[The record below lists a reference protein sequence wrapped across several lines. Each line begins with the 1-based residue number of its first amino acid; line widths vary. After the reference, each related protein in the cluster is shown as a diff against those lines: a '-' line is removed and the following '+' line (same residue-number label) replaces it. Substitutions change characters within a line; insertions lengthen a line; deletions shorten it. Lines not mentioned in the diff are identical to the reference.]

1 MVTEMGTLY
10 GYAGKIL
17 RVNLT
22 NKSFTSEDV
31 KEGDACLYLGG
42 AGLAARILYE
52 ELPKGIDPLSPGSKI
67 IFATGPLTATFAPG
81 SGSVDVCFK
90 SPLTG
95 VWGESRAGSDWGPI
109 LKKAGYDLVIIEG
122 RSDEQVYLSIDNG
135 NISVKNASSLIGLST
150 SQKTLFLKKELGN
163 DFEIASI
170 GPAGEN
176 GVLYSTVMFGD
187 GSRAAGRTGA
197 GAVLGSKNLLAIAV
211 RGNGKIKIA
220 KENEFHSVCRES
232 IDKLL
237 GNPGN
242 LGLKT
247 DGTTG
252 DLGKCDNAGDWPT
265 KNWRSNS
272 WGKGQELYDQ
282 FKKNNL
288 VGPHA
293 CYKGCIL
300 FCGRMAKVYSGKWK
314 TPVHE
319 GTEYESIS
327 AFTAFIMN
335 DNVDAAVHA
344 TYLCNEYGL
353 DTISAGAVTAFA
365 MECYEKGIL
374 TSVDLD
380 GLEMDW
386 GNMDSTVSLLQKI
399 VQRKGIGD
407 LFAKGV
413 VRASQAI
420 GKGSEEFAVNVK
432 GLEGPAHDPRSGK
445 ALSLTYGVGNIGMS
459 HIHPIEGM
467 AYDAYKVDFGL
478 IPYGLK
484 DPNEVDRF
492 EEEGK
497 GKASKI
503 LHDFGI
509 IPDVIGLCKFYIY
522 AGLTPDDLAK
532 ELSALTGWEI
542 DGKELLKTGERIYN
556 LERMFDVR
564 EGINRKDDELPQRVK
579 NIPEFGKY
587 ASVPESAIKN
597 YDLMLEEYYE
607 ARGWDNQG
615 IPTEEKLAELGL
627 AWVKDHL

>member
-1 MVTEMGTLY
+1 MDTFF

-22 NKSFTSEDV
+22 TSKISAE
-31 KEGDACLYLGG
+31 ELNPIDARTYLGG
-42 AGLAARILYE
+42 AGLAAKILFD
-52 ELPKGIDPLSPGSKI
+52 ELPKGIEPLSAESKI

-90 SPLTG
+90 SPLTDI
-95 VWGESRAGSDWGPI
+95 WGESRAGSDWGPS
-109 LKKAGYDLVIIEG
+109 LKKAGYDLLIIEG
-122 RSDEQVYLSIDNG
+122 KSSEQLYLTIDNG
-135 NISVKNASSLIGLST
+135 NVSLRSAKNLVGLST
-150 SQKTLFLKKELGN
+150 SEKTLLLKKELGN
-163 DFEIASI
+163 DFEIATI
-170 GPAGEN
+170 GPAGEA

-197 GAVLGSKNLLAIAV
+197 GAVLGSKNLLAVAV
-211 RGNGKIKIA
+211 RGTGKIKVA
-220 KENEFHSVCRES
+220 RENEFHSVCTES
-232 IDKLL
+232 VNKLL

-265 KNWRSNS
+265 KNWHSNS
-272 WGKGQELYDQ
+272 WGKGQELYDK

-300 FCGRMAKVYSGKWK
+300 FCGRIAKVDSGNWK

-335 DNVDAAVHA
+335 DDIDAAVYA

-353 DTISAGAVTAFA
+353 DTISAGAVIAFA

-374 TSVDLD
+374 SKEELNGLD
-380 GLEMDW
+380 MSW
-386 GNMDSTVSLLQKI
+386 GNMDSAVELLNRIVS
-399 VQRKGIGD
+399 RNGIGD

-413 VRASQAI
+413 VRAARVI
-420 GKGSEEFAVNVK
+420 GKGSEEFAVSVK

-445 ALSLTYGVGNIGMS
+445 ALALTYGVGNIGMS

-484 DPNEVDRF
+484 DPNDVDRF
-492 EEEGK
+492 EEKGK
-497 GKASKI
+497 GTASKI

-509 IPDVIGLCKFYIY
+509 IPDVIGLCKFYVY

-532 ELSALTGWEI
+532 ELSALTGWDI
-542 DGKELLKTGERIYN
+542 DGKELLKIGERIYN
-556 LERMFDVR
+556 LERVFNVR
-564 EGINRKDDELPQRVK
+564 EGTTSKDDQLPQRVK

-587 ASVPESAIKN
+587 ASVPESAISN
-597 YDLMLEEYYE
+597 YDLMLNEYYE
-607 ARGWDNQG
+607 SRGWDSQG
-615 IPTEEKLAELGL
+615 IPTTEKLAELGL
-627 AWVKDHL
+627 GWTKGLF

>member
-1 MVTEMGTLY
+1 MSTLN

-17 RVNLT
+17 RVNLSS
-22 NKSFTSEDV
+22 KSFTVEDL
-31 KEGDACLYLGG
+31 KEEDARLYLGG
-42 AGLAARILYE
+42 AGLAVKILYE
-52 ELPKGIDPLSPGSKI
+52 ELPKGVDPLSSTNKI
-67 IFATGPLTATFAPG
+67 IFTTGPLTATFAPG

-95 VWGESRAGSDWGPI
+95 IWGEARAGSDWGPT
-109 LKKAGYDLVIIEG
+109 LKKAGYDLLIIEG
-122 RSDEQVYLSIDNG
+122 KADQPTYLKIDNDK
-135 NISVKNASSLIGLST
+135 IELKNTQELVGLTTFEKT
-150 SQKTLFLKKELGN
+150 SFLKRELGN

-170 GPAGEN
+170 GPAGEKK
-176 GVLYSTVMFGD
+176 VLYSSVMFGD
-187 GSRAAGRTGA
+187 ASRAAGRTGA
-197 GAVLGSKNLLAIAV
+197 GAVLGSKNLLSIAV
-211 RGNGKIKIA
+211 RGKGKIPVA
-220 KENEFHSVCRES
+220 KQEEFHSTCRAS

-265 KNWRSNS
+265 KNWNSNS

-288 VGPHA
+288 VVPHA

-300 FCGRMAKVYSGKWK
+300 FCGRIVKSDSEKWK

-319 GTEYESIS
+319 GAEYESIS

-335 DNVDAAVHA
+335 DNIDAAVHA

-353 DTISAGAVTAFA
+353 DTISTGAVIAFA

-374 TSVDLD
+374 SKEDLN
-380 GLEMDW
+380 GLHLSW
-386 GNMDSTVSLLQKI
+386 GNMDAV
-399 VQRKGIGD
+399 VQMVRQITYREGIGNVLAD
-407 LFAKGV
+407 GV
-413 VRASQAI
+413 VRASKII
-420 GKGSEEFAVNVK
+420 GKGSEEFAIHVK
-432 GLEGPAHDPRSGK
+432 RLEGPAHDPRSGK

-478 IPYGLK
+478 IPYGLE

-492 EEEGK
+492 EEKGK
-497 GKASKI
+497 GSASKI

-532 ELSALTGWEI
+532 ELSALTGWNV
-542 DGKELLKTGERIYN
+542 DGKELLKIGERVYN

-564 EGINRKDDELPQRVK
+564 EGVSRKDDELPARVK
-579 NIPEFGKY
+579 EVPKFGKY
-587 ASVPESAIKN
+587 AEVPECAIKN
-597 YDLMLEEYYE
+597 YELMLEEYYE
-607 ARGWDNQG
+607 ARGWDKNG
-615 IPTEEKLAELGL
+615 IPKTEKLDELGL
-627 AWVKDHL
+627 GWTKEKVI

>member
-1 MVTEMGTLY
+1 MDTFF

-22 NKSFTSEDV
+22 TSKISAE
-31 KEGDACLYLGG
+31 ELNPIDARTYLGG
-42 AGLAARILYE
+42 AGLAAKILFD
-52 ELPKGIDPLSPGSKI
+52 ELPKGIEPLSAESKI

-90 SPLTG
+90 SPLTDI
-95 VWGESRAGSDWGPI
+95 WGESRAGSDWGPS
-109 LKKAGYDLVIIEG
+109 LKKAGYDLLIIEG
-122 RSDEQVYLSIDNG
+122 KSSEQLYLTIDNG
-135 NISVKNASSLIGLST
+135 NVSLRSAKNLVGLST
-150 SQKTLFLKKELGN
+150 SEKTLLLKKELGN
-163 DFEIASI
+163 DFEIATI
-170 GPAGEN
+170 GPAGEA

-197 GAVLGSKNLLAIAV
+197 GAVLGSKNLLAVAV
-211 RGNGKIKIA
+211 RGTGKIKVA
-220 KENEFHSVCRES
+220 RENEFHSVCTES
-232 IDKLL
+232 VNKLL

-265 KNWRSNS
+265 KNWHSNS
-272 WGKGQELYDQ
+272 WGKGQELYDK

-300 FCGRMAKVYSGKWK
+300 FCGRIAKVDSGKWK

-335 DNVDAAVHA
+335 DDIDAAVYA

-353 DTISAGAVTAFA
+353 DTISAGAVIAFA

-374 TSVDLD
+374 SKEELNGLD
-380 GLEMDW
+380 MSW
-386 GNMDSTVSLLQKI
+386 GNMDSAVELLNRIVS
-399 VQRKGIGD
+399 RDGIGD
-407 LFAKGV
+407 LFGKGV
-413 VRASQAI
+413 VRAARVI
-420 GKGSEEFAVNVK
+420 GKGSEEFAVSVK

-445 ALSLTYGVGNIGMS
+445 ALALTYGVGNIGMS

-467 AYDAYKVDFGL
+467 AYDAYKIDFGL

-484 DPNEVDRF
+484 DPNDVDRF
-492 EEEGK
+492 EEKGK
-497 GKASKI
+497 GTASKI

-509 IPDVIGLCKFYIY
+509 IPDVIGLCKFYVY

-532 ELSALTGWEI
+532 ELSALTGWDI
-542 DGKELLKTGERIYN
+542 DGKELLKIGERIYN
-556 LERMFDVR
+556 LERVFDVR
-564 EGINRKDDELPQRVK
+564 EGITSKDDQLPQRVK

-587 ASVPESAIKN
+587 ASVPESAISN
-597 YDLMLEEYYE
+597 YDLMLNEYYE
-607 ARGWDNQG
+607 SRGWDSQG
-615 IPTEEKLAELGL
+615 IPTTEKLAELGL
-627 AWVKDHL
+627 GWTKGLF